1 MSSGPLDEDRIDRI
15 VLLLGERG
23 WDLLVLYGDGWRKEF
38 VRSVLNLGYSGTH
51 AFVGVTK
58 GREVFAVFTD
68 PWDYERANGTAGGY
82 VDVELSF
89 DPEDALRRR
98 STRKSAVAGLE
109 LMETRFAEAFPEL
122 PVTAT
127 AELERMRMVKTDS
140 EIEALGRAAAL
151 ADRGYRRFVETA
163 EVGITEVELAAEVE
177 AFLKSEGAEDNF
189 MLLSSGGPEVK
200 SMKPPTER
208 TLREGDLVSTE
219 LTPQVDGYYAQICR
233 TLVVGEPSRAQ
244 TEAFDVFLRAQKAG
258 EDCLRPGVDSADVAR
273 AENDVFR
280 EAGLGEYVTS
290 RYTRV
295 RGHGL
300 GLYVDERPSLLEDVH
315 ETVEENMVLIA
326 HPNTYHPKAGYIVFG
341 DALAV
346 AQDGCRSLSTTER
359 KLFQA
364 GQKVNG

>member
-1 MSSGPLDEDRIDRI
+1 MSPGLLNEERIDRI
-15 VLLLGERG
+15 VHLLRERG

-68 PWDYERANGTAGGY
+68 PWDYERAKTTVGGS

-89 DPEDALRRR
+89 DPEAALRRR

-109 LMETRFAEAFPEL
+109 LMETRFVEAFIAL
-122 PVTAT
+122 PSAAT
-127 AELERMRMVKTDS
+127 AELERMRMIKTDA
-140 EIEALGRAAAL
+140 ELEALGRAAAL

-163 EVGITEVELAAEVE
+163 QVGVTEVELVAEVE
-177 AFLKSEGAEDNF
+177 ALLKSEGAEDNF
-189 MLLSSGGPEVK
+189 MLLSSGGPEIK
-200 SMKPPTER
+200 SMKPPTDR
-208 TLREGDLVSTE
+208 ALREGDLVATE

-244 TEAFDVFLRAQKAG
+244 TEAFDVFFRAQKAA
-258 EDCLRPGVDSADVAR
+258 ERCLRPGVDAADIAR

-280 EAGLGEYVTS
+280 EAGLGEYTSS

-341 DALAV
+341 DALV
-346 AQDGCRSLSTTER
+346 VTEDGCRSLSTTER

-364 GQKVNG
+364 GQKVKA